1 MEAFVPHHALLTEMY
16 DLLNFPGEKTDVQ
29 AIVIKAVVVSS
40 GVTLALTLGVLW
52 LVWLVIRYYLFFIL
66 YLDCQVSCLF
76 GCLYFIQ

>member
-1 MEAFVPHHALLTEMY
+1 MKCMIY
-16 DLLNFPGEKTDVQ
+16 YFPGEKTDVK

-66 YLDCQVSCLF
+66 YLDCQVSLAVYT
-76 GCLYFIQ
+76 LYSNILLI